1 MCLLFC
7 MSTMYEQVPKE
18 ARRRLFSFSSPD
30 PIISSVFLADP
41 LPASQPNAG
50 ILYSTV
56 DRELASVPTINRN
69 HPMCGLPTTRT
80 FYMDLLCP
88 IRTHRKSE
96 LRPLS
101 CQTKSA
107 QNSIH
112 RFPYSVV
119 LASQCKL
126 SPVGRLRKAVS
137 LRLSEHQKLIGWT
150 EKSG

>member
-1 MCLLFC
+1 MCLLLC

-18 ARRRLFSFSSPD
+18 ARRLSSFISPD
-30 PIISSVFLADP
+30 PIVSYVFLAVIS
-41 LPASQPNAG
+41 PASQPNAG
-50 ILYSTV
+50 ILYSSV
-56 DRELASVPTINRN
+56 DCELASVPTIDRN
-69 HPMCGLPTTRT
+69 HPMCSLPTTRT
-80 FYMDLLCP
+80 LHMDLLCP

-101 CQTKSA
+101 CQTKCA
-107 QNSIH
+107 QNSIL

-126 SPVGRLRKAVS
+126 SPVGKLRKAVS
-137 LRLSEHQKLIGWT
+137 LWPSGHQKLIDRT